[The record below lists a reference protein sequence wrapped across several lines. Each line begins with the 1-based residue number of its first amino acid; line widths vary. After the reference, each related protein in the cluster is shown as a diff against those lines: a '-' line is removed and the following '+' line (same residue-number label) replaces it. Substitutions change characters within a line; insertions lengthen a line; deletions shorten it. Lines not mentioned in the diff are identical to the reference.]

1 MRTIKFRAWDKV
13 GKQMSEPFAL
23 FGEFTLMGA
32 VHSWQHEFRSGGDSI
47 GYLNDLEIMQF
58 TGLLDKNGK
67 EIYEGD
73 ILTFLDAETIST
85 ENGMDFNESMGR
97 GVVEWCDYEGRW
109 DVTNRDSVDLED
121 IFGEPGTEII
131 GNIHENPELL
141 P

>member
-1 MRTIKFRAWDKV
+1 MRTIKFRAWETQYKL
-13 GKQMSEPFAL
+13 MSPVTHVDFVTNEIDCEHNSGEPKRIEHF
-23 FGEFTLMGA
+23 
-32 VHSWQHEFRSGGDSI
+32 
-47 GYLNDLEIMQF
+47 EIMQF

-97 GVVEWCDYEGRW
+97 GVVEWCGYEGRW
-109 DVTNRDSVDLED
+109 GVTNRDSVDLED
-121 IFGEPGTEII
+121 IFGEPDTEII